1 MQSLRSPREGPIGSL
16 RFTAEEHGWAREIVP
31 TAKSKKKP
39 KDKLGLPKLTSLSEP
54 PPQQAELIRKPRK
67 PKPVEEETDEG

>member
-1 MQSLRSPREGPIGSL
+1 MKAGPVPFVSA
-16 RFTAEEHGWAREIVP
+16 AEEHRWAREIVP
-31 TAKSKKKP
+31 TAKRRRSRRH
-39 KDKLGLPKLTSLSEP
+39 KLGQPKLSALSEP